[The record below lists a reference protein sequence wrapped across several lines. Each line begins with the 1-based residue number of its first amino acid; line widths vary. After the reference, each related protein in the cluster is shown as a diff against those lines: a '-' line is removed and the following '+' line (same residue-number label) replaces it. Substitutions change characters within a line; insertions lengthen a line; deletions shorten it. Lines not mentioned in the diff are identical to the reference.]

1 VEQRP
6 VSVKLFLREGLPN
19 SLSGKSSGRLMQPLR
34 AYSGTFRTAEIVG
47 WTGMALICPRSRLE
61 SFGRFP
67 RSDNAAV
74 YLLLGED
81 EGGNPTVYVGQ
92 TGSIGDRLRAH
103 LRDRDKDFFD
113 DVIAVVSKD
122 ENLTTAHVTY
132 LEARLLQMA
141 KQAGQA
147 RISNPNQNL
156 VARGLPE
163 SDVADMDNFVANIAT
178 LLLALGVGIL
188 DVVAVPLAQGAAAVF
203 ELHSSGVRATAT
215 EAVGEFIV
223 LEGSLSRGHVGTQD
237 SYRGQRDK
245 LIANGVL
252 KRDQG
257 DGDGT
262 PYVFTRDYPFKS
274 PSAASAVVLGRNDN
288 GRTSWKVRG
297 TNQTYAQWEASKIN
311 TTTERSG

>member
-1 VEQRP
+1 VDQRP
-6 VSVKLFLREGLPN
+6 VSVKLFLREGLPK
-19 SLSGKSSGRLMQPLR
+19 GM
-34 AYSGTFRTAEIVG
+34 RTAEIVG
-47 WTGMALICPRSRLE
+47 WTGMALICPRSRLDT
-61 SFGRFP
+61 FHKFP
-67 RSDNAAV
+67 RADSAAV
-74 YLLLGED
+74 YFLLGED
-81 EGGNPTVYVGQ
+81 EAGNSVVYVGQ
-92 TGSIGDRLRAH
+92 TGSMGDRLRAH

-113 DVIAVVSKD
+113 DVIAFVSKD

-147 RISNPNQNL
+147 RINNPNQNL

-178 LLLALGVGIL
+178 LLLALGIGIL
-188 DVVAVPLAQGAAAVF
+188 EVVAVPPAQGAAAMF

-215 EAVGEFIV
+215 EAAGEFVV
-223 LEGSLSRGHVGTQD
+223 LAGSLSRGHVGLQD
-237 SYRGQRDK
+237 SYKGQRDK

-252 KRDQG
+252 ERAQGG
-257 DGDGT
+257 DGGGGDGS

-288 GRTSWKVRG
+288 GRTSWKVQE
-297 TNQTYAQWEASKIN
+297 TNQTYAQWEASKMN
-311 TTTERSG
+311 TATEGGT

>member
-1 VEQRP
+1 
-6 VSVKLFLREGLPN
+6 
-19 SLSGKSSGRLMQPLR
+19 
-34 AYSGTFRTAEIVG
+34 
-47 WTGMALICPRSRLE
+47 
-61 SFGRFP
+61 
-67 RSDNAAV
+67 
-74 YLLLGED
+74 
-81 EGGNPTVYVGQ
+81 
-92 TGSIGDRLRAH
+92 
-103 LRDRDKDFFD
+103 
-113 DVIAVVSKD
+113 VIAVVSKD

-188 DVVAVPLAQGAAAVF
+188 DVVAVPPAQGAAAVF

-288 GRTSWKVRG
+288 GRTSV
-297 TNQTYAQWEASKIN
+297 SP
-311 TTTERSG
+311 